1 MQNEIEIKVMLSKE
15 NIPIIEQWLTQQNT
29 LKKEQETLGNTYFD
43 TPDLFFAKEQMG
55 LRVRSKNNQHE
66 ITLKMKGDIV
76 GGLHIRPEYNLDL
89 PDNRP
94 DFKRLV
100 STYNLQIENSDFI
113 AENLQPTF
121 STDFVR
127 QKWLIQFEHSEIEVA
142 LDQGLIKNTDGE
154 DPICEVE
161 FELKQG
167 NLSTLLKFID
177 KMPKKDGMWL
187 SSLSKAQRGYLVGRA
202 DKIAKEIEKLTV
214 CDLTNLNDAEG
225 YRYQQQVADFLRIEP
240 NNQVLQT
247 MFLQFNNTLE
257 PLGNYLISQ
266 HYLEYNLAEMNR
278 LFGKM

>member
-89 PDNRP
+89 PDNLP

-167 NLSTLLKFID
+167 DLTTLLKFIET
-177 KMPKKDGMWL
+177 MPKKDGMWL

-202 DKIAKEIEKLTV
+202 DKIAKEIEKLTAF
-214 CDLTNLNDAEG
+214 DLTNLNDAEG
-225 YRYQQQVADFLRIEP
+225 YRHQQQVADFLRIEP

>member
-1 MQNEIEIKVMLSKE
+1 MQNEIEIKIMLNVE
-15 NIPIIEQWLTQQNT
+15 NVPFVQQWLRTQQV
-29 LKKEQETLGNTYFD
+29 KEQGKDTLGNTYFD
-43 TPDLFFAKEQMG
+43 TPELFFAKEQMG

-66 ITLKMKGDIV
+66 ITLKMKGEIV

-127 QKWLIQFEHSEIEVA
+127 QKWLIQFENSEIEVA
-142 LDQGLIKNTDGE
+142 LDQGLIKNPYGE
-154 DPICEVE
+154 DTICEVE

-167 NLSTLLKFID
+167 DLSTLLKFID
-177 KMPKKDGMWL
+177 TMPKKDGMWL

-202 DKIAKEIEKLTV
+202 DKVAKEIEKLTA
-214 CDLTNLNDAEG
+214 CKWQELHSYER
-225 YRYQQQVADFLRIEP
+225 YRYRQQVADFLRLSPE
-240 NNQVLQT
+240 NLQ
-247 MFLQFNNTLE
+247 LKSI
-257 PLGNYLISQ
+257 ISQ
-266 HYLEYNLAEMNR
+266 LENTAITNISDYLVSSIYLSEQL
-278 LFGKM
+278 GKLKIFNS